1 MGDSLTNRYIS
12 ITMLIIST
20 YYGGQIT
27 KKLRKRENKIDGVT
41 LMRRMV
47 FLKVERERQIKLL
60 ST

>member
-1 MGDSLTNRYIS
+1 
-12 ITMLIIST
+12 MLIIST